1 MSTAPR
7 PERRAWGVLAAL
19 SLLYAAQGVPFGF
32 AAEYLPVVLREQG
45 LSRTAI
51 AAFGWL
57 QLPWQLKFL
66 WASVGDHP
74 AVRPRAGRALLALQF
89 TLAAVMG
96 SYALVGAAHHLAPW
110 AALTLVAALLAATQD
125 VFVDAFAVRALSG
138 DDRGWG
144 NAAQIAGY
152 RLGMIV
158 GGGGMLALSGLAGQ
172 RASLVACG
180 SLIALAGV
188 GAFAFRTDGA
198 PAELP
203 GPYREPSA
211 VTETPPPARGAMR
224 AMLTHLTA
232 TAARPVA
239 LVALTYKLGL
249 HAAAA
254 LIKPMLVDAGWSRE
268 HIGALAVSLG
278 AAAAVLGSVAGGALH
293 RWVGERRA
301 LQVGVALQGA
311 AVLPLVA
318 AAAMGCPKGLT
329 TFAIGA
335 EHFASGA
342 GTTVLFA
349 ALMTATRRSRAALH
363 YTVLTSLNALAIGLG
378 GVLGSVLG
386 DLAGPVLTY
395 SLAAVLCALPL
406 PWLARW
412 ESHATASAAE
422 SETQHG

>member
-7 PERRAWGVLAAL
+7 PDRRAYGVLAAL
-19 SLLYAAQGVPFGF
+19 SLLYAAQGIPFGF

-57 QLPWQLKFL
+57 QLPWQVKFL

-74 AVRPRAGRALLALQF
+74 SVRPHAGRALLALQF
-89 TLAAVMG
+89 ALAAVMA

-144 NAAQIAGY
+144 NSAQIAGY

-158 GGGGMLALSGLAGQ
+158 GGGGMLALSGAVGS

-180 SLIALAGV
+180 ALIALAGV
-188 GAFAFRTDGA
+188 GAFAFRTHNPSELPAPYRAPSTATDA
-198 PAELP
+198 PA
-203 GPYREPSA
+203 
-211 VTETPPPARGAMR
+211 PARGAMR

-278 AAAAVLGSVAGGALH
+278 AAAAVMGSVAGGALH
-293 RWVGERRA
+293 RWAGERRA
-301 LQVGVALQGA
+301 LQLGVALQGA

-349 ALMTATRRSRAALH
+349 ALMTATQRSRAALH

-386 DLAGPVLTY
+386 DLAGPVPTY

-422 SETQHG
+422 PETQHG